1 MTKNAFHKFLI
12 KHRVYCE
19 LCSAPMPATEVVHVR
34 RRPEWPETKLVVVC
48 DAHYRAHT
56 PIETGLRERGR
67 LEAR

>member
-1 MTKNAFHKFLI
+1 MNPYHRFLL

-19 LCSAPMPATEVVHVR
+19 LCTGPMPATRVIEVKHKA
-34 RRPEWPETKLVVVC
+34 TCVC

-67 LEAR
+67 LEGR